1 MRLAHNPNL
10 PKRHYGLTLELH
22 PNAEGRIEHAEQLSV
37 TRHRQQVTVGSL
49 FPAGE
54 LLGMPEPRTE
64 LRGSELS
71 ARAKRRL
78 ADAFSELVFVNRT
91 GDDSALEVVFELR
104 RRVNRMMPGHNWQ
117 IKSPISTNVTLSA
130 LSGEK
135 DLFEQLHRELGL
147 KPLRIRLRPDADGLV
162 RGPEQVTVEPLSE

>member
-1 MRLAHNPNL
+1 
-10 PKRHYGLTLELH
+10 
-22 PNAEGRIEHAEQLSV
+22 
-37 TRHRQQVTVGSL
+37 
-49 FPAGE
+49 
-54 LLGMPEPRTE
+54 MPEPRTE

-91 GDDSALEVVFELR
+91 GDDSAPEVVFELR
-104 RRVNRMMPGHNWQ
+104 RRMNRMAPGHNWQ

-135 DLFEQLHRELGL
+135 DLFDQLHRELGL